1 MKRSRT
7 GVNQRHEQILDVLNI
22 ETTADVPY
30 LSSLLNVSAATV
42 RRDLR
47 YLEAEGKIR
56 RVYNGAKLTDHFIK
70 EGIQAIN
77 RREKSAIAKYA
88 ASLVERDT
96 TVFVNSG
103 TTTYLII
110 ENLFEKN
117 VTVVTN
123 NLYAVVKTIDSTPG
137 IIANILLTGGVL
149 HSGENT
155 LFGDFTIN
163 AISSVISS
171 QTFIGATGISA
182 SGLTS
187 ISPEKALISNAMINQ
202 CHGPKY
208 VVIDSSKLGKKT
220 NFYTCPL
227 NKISCV
233 ITDTLADPEEVKK
246 IRELGVEVALINP
259 ATGEREQ

>member
-1 MKRSRT
+1 MKQSRT
-7 GVNQRHEQILDVLNI
+7 GVNQRQEQILDVLNMKMV
-22 ETTADVPY
+22 ADVPY
-30 LSSLLNVSAATV
+30 LSSLLKVSSATI

-47 YLEAEGKIR
+47 CLEAEGKIKR
-56 RVYNGAKLTDHFIK
+56 IYNGAKITDHFVK
-70 EGIQAIN
+70 RGIHAVK
-77 RREKSAIAKYA
+77 RREKAAIAKYA
-88 ASLVERDT
+88 ASLVERNT

-110 ENLFEKN
+110 ENLFDKN

-123 NLYAVVKTIDSTPG
+123 NLYTVFKSLDSTPG
-137 IIANILLTGGVL
+137 IVANILLTGGVL
-149 HSGENT
+149 HSGDNS
-155 LFGDFTIN
+155 LFGDFTMH

-171 QTFIGATGISA
+171 QTFLGVTGISA

-187 ISPEKALISNAMINQ
+187 ISPEKALISNAMIDQ

-227 NKISCV
+227 NKITCI

-246 IRELGVEVALINP
+246 IQELGVEVALINP
-259 ATGEREQ
+259 DTGEREQ